1 MAGPRRLACGLRRF
15 ARLCAAAAALLKQ
28 LQATTKLQLH
38 DADDIYVEPTATE
51 VNLTQVPVFQN
62 MIMTEEQA
70 RDGVTVHMEGGGRD
84 ARLRSARRDRLWRL
98 CAFVA
103 PLLQHSAPDFD
114 ASMVPAVTQIKQ
126 LQGLGVPSVRLDVL
140 LEPLPWDQC
149 DRGFTSMASLTQYNI
164 GEVLADAWSRFKA
177 TCGQPVTSG
186 WRRSHLEPHG
196 PPSLRI
202 RGGWQVVVN
211 ADEVTFADV
220 DASRLGGG
228 LHARVQQDCLGHDLG
243 DAERVGRDA

>member
-1 MAGPRRLACGLRRF
+1 MAGPRRLACGLRLF

-28 LQATTKLQLH
+28 LQATKLQLH
-38 DADDIYVEPTATE
+38 DADIYSKRATE
-51 VNLTQVPVFQN
+51 LQFTWK
-62 MIMTEEQA
+62 EG
-70 RDGVTVHMEGGGRD
+70 DGTHGFAVHDGTGLGG
-84 ARLRSARRDRLWRL
+84 
-98 CAFVA
+98 FVA
-103 PLLQHSAPDFD
+103 PLLQHSAPDFA

-140 LEPLPWDQC
+140 LEPLPWDHC
-149 DRGFTSMASLTQYNI
+149 DHRGFTSMASLTQYNI

-220 DASRLGGG
+220 DASRFGGG

-243 DAERVGRDA
+243 GLCRTLQNMSAQINHKHQP